1 MYQISILL
9 PQHCYAG
16 SVTGFIDILLFANQL
31 AERKGQAALFGW
43 TLCSQQAEPVQSAS
57 GILLQAD
64 GDFSL
69 ASGADTIIVPPLAYA
84 SLKQFQAR
92 LSSETA
98 LHQQLPAWHAAGKQL
113 LSFCTGIPLL
123 AESGV
128 LNERPAAISWWLTTW
143 FRNRYP
149 RVQLQPYATMSES
162 PGLLCGGA
170 STSYIELALHLV
182 RQHGGQEIALAC
194 SRLLLTGPQH
204 SSQAPYMTMQS
215 FAGHDDALVL
225 RCQYWL
231 QDNLAAPFS
240 LEALAGHARSSSRT
254 VIRRFNQVLGV
265 SPLRYLQQLRLHAA
279 RRWLEGSNLPLEQIV
294 QQLGYSDSASFRRLF
309 QRELHC
315 TPAAYRKQF
324 QPV

>member
-1 MYQISILL
+1 MHQISVLL
-9 PQHCYAG
+9 PRHCYAG
-16 SVTGFIDILLFANQL
+16 SVTGFIDILLFANQQ
-31 AERKGQAALFGW
+31 AARQGQAALFGW
-43 TLCSQQAEPVQSAS
+43 TLCSQQAEAVQSAS

-64 GDFSL
+64 GDYGL
-69 ASGADTIIVPPLAYA
+69 ADSADTIIVPPITYA
-84 SLKQFQAR
+84 SLGQFQAR
-92 LSSETA
+92 LASETV
-98 LHQQLPAWHAAGKQL
+98 LLQQLSAWHAAGKQL

-149 RVQLQPYATMSES
+149 RVQLQPYATMAES

-182 RQHGGQEIALAC
+182 RQYGGAETALAC
-194 SRLLLTGPQH
+194 SRLLLAGPQYN
-204 SSQAPYMTMQS
+204 SQAPYMTMQS

-231 QDNLAAPFS
+231 QDNLAAPYS

-254 VIRRFNQVLGV
+254 VIRRFKQVLGV
-265 SPLRYLQQLRLHAA
+265 PPLRYLQQLRLHAA
-279 RRWLEGSNLPLEQIV
+279 RHWLENSSLPLEQIV

-309 QRELHC
+309 LRELHC

-324 QPV
+324 QAA